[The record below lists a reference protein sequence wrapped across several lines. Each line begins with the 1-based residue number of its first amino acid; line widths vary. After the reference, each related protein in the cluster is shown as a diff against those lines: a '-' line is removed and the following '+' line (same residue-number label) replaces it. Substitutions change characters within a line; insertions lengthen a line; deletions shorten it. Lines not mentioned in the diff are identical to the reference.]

1 MSSPWVKR
9 ILGLVNPLPHD
20 CIRTASSDTPRMAGL
35 QSGDPGLSPLGG
47 AGIKRY
53 ISAEQDRSG
62 KIVPV
67 RFRLDRP
74 RRGPVRVVSGC
85 RLAVGAGIEA
95 GVSENAVSGW
105 VEDPAFPGSPAKRER
120 DLTDHGIQNRKGRRH
135 RLPFRFWV
143 GCAGAPRILSRS
155 GFMPVPLCDFGR
167 SRRNIAA

>member
-9 ILGLVNPLPHD
+9 ILGLANPLPHD

-35 QSGDPGLSPLGG
+35 QSGDPGLSHLGG

-53 ISAEQDRSG
+53 ISAERDRSG

-67 RFRLDRP
+67 RFRLDRR

-105 VEDPAFPGSPAKRER
+105 VEDLAFPGSPAKQER
-120 DLTDHGIQNRKGRRH
+120 SHGSWHPKSEGETSSSP
-135 RLPFRFWV
+135 LP
-143 GCAGAPRILSRS
+143 ILGGMRWGSS
-155 GFMPVPLCDFGR
+155 HPVPEWIYAGSAL
-167 SRRNIAA
+167 